1 MMNTTGDHQMLNDD
15 NNDEEEEEEGFRVED
30 YTNQAS

>member
-1 MMNTTGDHQMLNDD
+1 MMNTTGDHQMLKDD
-15 NNDEEEEEEGFRVED
+15 NNDEEEEGFRVED

>member
-15 NNDEEEEEEGFRVED
+15 NNDEEEEEGFRVED